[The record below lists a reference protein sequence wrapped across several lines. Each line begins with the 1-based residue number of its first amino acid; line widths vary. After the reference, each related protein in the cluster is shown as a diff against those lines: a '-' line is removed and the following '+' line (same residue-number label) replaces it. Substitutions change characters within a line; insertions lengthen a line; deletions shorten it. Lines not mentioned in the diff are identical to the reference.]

1 MTWQHPHPYHMRSSP
16 RPPRLAGG
24 FLGDLATTL
33 AGLDDD
39 FALAD
44 QDGVFPT
51 GAVAAL
57 KRCGALSAFAPPSA
71 GGIAFVDRAQY
82 VETLFNALRLVGRAD
97 LSLGR
102 IFEGHVNGVKLI
114 EWYGDEQQ
122 NALMAADLQLGGLFG
137 VWATEPKPGVAL
149 VEGNGR
155 TSLIG
160 SKSFATGAGFVRRAI
175 VTAGIAGGGRQMVII
190 RGDEKDRAD
199 ASGWRVRGM
208 RATQSGVYT
217 VSNIAAPPS
226 VLLGRPGDYEA
237 EPRFTGGAWRFTAV
251 QLGGIE
257 RIVCLL
263 RDALRAGGADQD
275 PVQRAQFGDAV
286 AAARSA
292 WLWVRKAASAVE
304 GLEPDAAA
312 IVLMTRG
319 VVERAA
325 LDVMEIAQR
334 GVGTRAFFADSAL
347 DRVLRDLGLYLRQAG
362 PYQARDRAVLAWLA
376 HDPWGEGAWW

>member
-1 MTWQHPHPYHMRSSP
+1 MTLHVPRLQPVRASPQSP
-16 RPPRLAGG
+16 RSAGG
-24 FLGDLATTL
+24 FLGDLAATL
-33 AGLDDD
+33 VRLADD

-44 QDGVFPT
+44 RDGVFPS

-71 GGIAFVDRAQY
+71 GGIAFDDRAQY
-82 VETLFNALRLVGRAD
+82 VETLFNSLRLVGRAD

-114 EWYGDEQQ
+114 EWYGDAQQ

-160 SKSFATGAGFVRRAI
+160 AKSFATGAGFVRRAI
-175 VTAGIAGGGRQMVII
+175 VTAGIAGGGRQMVMI

-208 RATQSGVYT
+208 RATQSGLYT
-217 VSNIAAPPS
+217 VSNMAAPPTA
-226 VLLGRPGDYEA
+226 LLGQPGDYER

-257 RIVCLL
+257 RVVTLL

-286 AAARSA
+286 APARSA

-304 GLEPDAAA
+304 ALEPDAAT

-334 GVGTRAFFADSAL
+334 GAGTRAFSADSAL

-362 PYQARDRAVLAWLA
+362 PYQARDRAVQSWLER
-376 HDPWGEGAWW
+376 DPWGESAWW

>member
-1 MTWQHPHPYHMRSSP
+1 MRRPSSP
-16 RPPRLAGG
+16 RSLAG
-24 FLGDLATTL
+24 FI
-33 AGLDDD
+33 AGLSATLDGLSDE
-39 FALAD
+39 FASAD
-44 QDGVFPT
+44 REGLFPSA
-51 GAVAAL
+51 AVAAL
-57 KRCGALSAFAPPSA
+57 KRCGALSAFAPPA
-71 GGIAFVDRAQY
+71 VGGISFDGRAQY
-82 VETLFNALRLVGRAD
+82 VETLFDALRLVGRAD

-102 IFEGHVNGVKLI
+102 IFEGHVNGLKLV
-114 EWYGDEQQ
+114 EWYGDAQQ
-122 NALMAADLQLGGLFG
+122 NALMAADLQLGGLYG
-137 VWATEPKPGVAL
+137 VWATEPRPGVAL

-175 VTAGIAGGGRQMVII
+175 VTAGIAGGGRQMVLI

-208 RATQSGVYT
+208 RATLSGHYA
-217 VSNIAAPPS
+217 VSNMAAPPS
-226 VLLGRPGDYEA
+226 ALLGRPGDYEA

-257 RIVCLL
+257 RVVSLL

-275 PVQRAQFGDAV
+275 PVQRAQFGEAV

-292 WLWVRKAASAVE
+292 WLWVRKAASAAE
-304 GLEPDAAA
+304 GLEPDAPA

-334 GVGTRAFFADSAL
+334 GAGTRAFFADGAL

-362 PYQARDRAVLAWLA
+362 PYQARDRAVQAWLDR
-376 HDPWGEGAWW
+376 DPWGEGAWW